1 MERKKNVFDKIGSRI
16 PGYQGY
22 KDRDNR
28 RNCDK
33 LLRVKISDKISNCEK
48 TLSDRMNS
56 EIKKNNLDVLVEI
69 EEYRQR
75 LNTLS
80 DRIKYAPYG
89 ESSFFSNT
97 QIKENE
103 LQQIYTLDLE
113 LYTKLQNSEIHL
125 KDLSFSEIDN
135 FINSIE
141 ALIIKRNDF
150 IKECK

>member
-1 MERKKNVFDKIGSRI
+1 MERTKNVFDKIGSRI
-16 PGYQGY
+16 PGYKGY
-22 KDRDNR
+22 TNRENR

-33 LLRVKISDKISNCEK
+33 LLRVNISEKISNCEK

-56 EIKKNNLDVLVEI
+56 EIKKNNLDVLIEI
-69 EEYRQR
+69 EGYRQR
-75 LNTLS
+75 LSTLS
-80 DRIKYAPYG
+80 DKIKYAPYG

-103 LQQIYTLDLE
+103 LQEIYVLDLD
-113 LYTKLQNSEIHL
+113 LSTILQNSETHL
-125 KDLSFSEIDN
+125 KDLSFNEIDD

-141 ALIIKRNDF
+141 TSIIKRNNF